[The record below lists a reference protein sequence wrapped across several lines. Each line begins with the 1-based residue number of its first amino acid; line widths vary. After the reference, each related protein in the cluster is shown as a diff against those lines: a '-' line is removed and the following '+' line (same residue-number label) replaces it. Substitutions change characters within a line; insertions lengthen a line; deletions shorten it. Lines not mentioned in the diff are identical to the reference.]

1 MKEQGQ
7 RRPYPLLVVGDD
19 AAHEVGVGVAE
30 RGHQLGE
37 RLLVELAHGAEH
49 ALLGLVG
56 RAKGRLG
63 DARDL
68 VQPHDAIHWGDKRQ
82 GLSGPGAGLGRAQ
95 ERQRQQKLGDI
106 GDNGGSARGHQ
117 LCVTGSRSRDRGHC
131 AQAWGPKA
139 TNSSSTRV

>member
-1 MKEQGQ
+1 M
-7 RRPYPLLVVGDD
+7 VGDD

-37 RLLVELAHGAEH
+37 GLFVELAHGAEH

-68 VQPHDAIHWGDKRQ
+68 VQPHDAIHCGDRGQ
-82 GLSGPGAGLGRAQ
+82 AGLRGPGAQ
-95 ERQRQQKLGDI
+95 
-106 GDNGGSARGHQ
+106 GGHSGAAAAEARGQ
-117 LCVTGSRSRDRGHC
+117 RGTPALCHRQPQRGHC
-131 AQAWGPKA
+131 AQARGLKA